1 MGQSDFDGNVMP
13 ILLLLGSTLVQTKF
27 EIYNHENELTPDV
40 NGDINDSMDEVNGED
55 EYYM

>member
-55 EYYM
+55 EYYR